1 MKEVLP
7 APRPEISPYAPRII
21 IIFVNPEKVGEVIGP
36 AGKTIKRIIS
46 TTGAKIDVEES
57 GKICI
62 ASPDMTAAEKA
73 RDMIRE
79 ITAEAELGKVYTGK
93 IVRLEEYGA
102 FVEIMPTIVG
112 LLHISEVAP
121 FRIKSIRD
129 VMKLD
134 QEIQV
139 KVVSVDGDRIRLSRK
154 ALEEDGKGG
163 GTGGSPSGPR
173 EPGRRPYGRDR
184 GGRGGFGRSRRDRF

>member
-1 MKEVLP
+1 
-7 APRPEISPYAPRII
+7 
-21 IIFVNPEKVGEVIGP
+21 
-36 AGKTIKRIIS
+36 
-46 TTGAKIDVEES
+46 
-57 GKICI
+57 
-62 ASPDMTAAEKA
+62 
-73 RDMIRE
+73 
-79 ITAEAELGKVYTGK
+79 
-93 IVRLEEYGA
+93 
-102 FVEIMPTIVG
+102 MPTIVG

-163 GTGGSPSGPR
+163 TGGAPSGPR
-173 EPGRRPYGRDR
+173 EHGRRPYNRDR
-184 GGRGGFGRSRRDRF
+184 GAGGGRGGFGRGRRDRY